1 MTPFYRRTSLALIT
15 IFLTIP
21 VALSAQQSPKPQPAQ
36 DKQTDGADRGNGRAG
51 RGQGGELIKKLNL
64 NADQK
69 KQFRQIRQESM
80 QQAKAIRADNS
91 LSQPDKKQKLR
102 ELHKQTMDKVMTM
115 LTPEQKEQLKKT
127 MEERRKNR
135 KNGQNK
141 DTDKEGSTN

>member
-1 MTPFYRRTSLALIT
+1 MTPFYRRTILALIS
-15 IFLTIP
+15 IF
-21 VALSAQQSPKPQPAQ
+21 VDDSCGVERPASLATAGQ
-36 DKQTDGADRGNGRAG
+36 KQTDGADRGNGRAG

-115 LTPEQKEQLKKT
+115 LNPEQKEQLKKT
-127 MEERRKNR
+127 MEERRNNR
-135 KNGQNK
+135 KNGK
-141 DTDKEGSTN
+141 DTEKEGSTN